1 MGYNGNNEKKKVG
14 IHILKNLA
22 DINISRLFPSIT
34 YQRGMAYYR
43 QNKVSDVSYDVNSN
57 VWTAVVRGT
66 FNYFVEINMNEFEQG
81 YLGTYCE
88 CPAYETYGSCK
99 HIAAT
104 LISIVNRKP
113 GSSSSFSAFDYQ
125 TTNRFMRALSEARS
139 ATENID
145 LPQAKTPLKIEYY
158 CKWNYNKQLTIEIK
172 AGEKRC
178 FVVKNLREFIT
189 NVMQGREQYFTK
201 TFTYY
206 PDIHYLQQEDL
217 FIFEQLHSI
226 IKNEKIYADLSFH
239 QYQGVTEN
247 KRAVII
253 PPIAAKPLLEKL
265 TQREFSV
272 ESGYKSYQ
280 PIQIVKDELPF
291 NFHLSKNE
299 KEELVFKMEGL
310 KDVIYFDKYDLL
322 FYAGSFYFP
331 AKEQIPILDQVT
343 GFGTNFTLP
352 IEKNKADSFLS
363 EALPTLKKIGDVQ
376 VEESVAEEI
385 IQLPLKAKLF
395 LELKEDWIIGKLE
408 YHYGSYEIDPFNGR
422 EAHDAFIIR
431 DVEKEHH
438 IMQLIEYANFRY
450 NGKELYIEAYDD
462 EDIYNF
468 LYHILPQLDEE
479 VELFLTSEVRK
490 FIMETEPQPSTSV
503 SLESSANLLEI
514 GFSIDGVNDEE
525 ISRVLDAIIEK
536 KRYYRLDSGAIM
548 SLEGEEFSS
557 IKRLFD
563 DMDIEKSDVQE
574 GNLSVPVYRGTQ
586 LDELIETN
594 KNYDPAFRKLLHHLK
609 APEEQIYPLPEN
621 LQAHLR
627 KYQHTGYQW
636 FKSLSNYYLGGILA
650 DDMGLGKTLQSIAY
664 IASEKGEKP
673 HLIVAPS
680 SVVYNWKNE
689 CEKFAPDLETAILT
703 GIPAERHKKMKE
715 SHGADVWITSYATL
729 RQDVEL
735 YRELT
740 FQTMIL
746 DEAQYI
752 KNYATKTSKA
762 IRQIKAGRRFALS
775 GTPIENSI
783 DELWAIFQV
792 ILPGLLP
799 NHRSFKQL
807 SHEKIS
813 RVTKPFILRRLK
825 QDVLKELPEKIESVH
840 VSELT
845 KEQKD
850 LYVGYHRQLQAEAA
864 TTMKEGGF
872 QQNRMKIL
880 AGLTRL
886 RQICCHPSL
895 FIENY
900 EGKSGKLDQLME
912 TVRNAADNGKRM
924 LIFSQFTSMHD
935 IIKKKLEEEGISYFY
950 LHGQTPSR
958 ERVEIS
964 ERFNNGENDVFLISL
979 KAGGTGLNLTGADT
993 VILYDLWW
1001 NPAVED
1007 QATGRAHRF
1016 GQKNVV
1022 QVIRLITEGTI
1033 EEKIYEL
1040 QQKKRELIDQV
1051 IQPGETML
1059 SSLSEEDVRELLN
1072 I

>member
-1 MGYNGNNEKKKVG
+1 M
-14 IHILKNLA
+14 
-22 DINISRLFPSIT
+22 T
-34 YQRGMAYYR
+34 YYR
-43 QNKVSDVSYDVNSN
+43 QNKVSDVSFDMNNN
-57 VWTAVVRGT
+57 VWTAVVRGSSK
-66 FNYFVEINMNEFEQG
+66 YFVEINMDGFEQG

-88 CPAYETYGSCK
+88 CPAYEAYGSCK

-113 GSSSSFSAFDYQ
+113 GSTSSYSAFDYQ
-125 TTNRFMRALSEARS
+125 TTNRFMRALSEARPGVES
-139 ATENID
+139 ID

-158 CKWNYNKQLTIEIK
+158 CKWNYNKQLTIELK

-178 FVVKNLREFIT
+178 FVVKNASEFIS
-189 NVMQGREQYFTK
+189 NVMGGREQYFTK
-201 TFTYY
+201 TFTYN
-206 PDIHYLQQEDL
+206 PEIHYLQSEDL
-217 FIFEQLHSI
+217 PIFEQLYSI
-226 IKNEKIYADLSFH
+226 IKNEQIYNDHSFYY
-239 QYQGVTEN
+239 YQGGSDN
-247 KRAVII
+247 KRAMII
-253 PPIAAKPLLEKL
+253 PPLAAKSLLEAL
-265 TQREFSV
+265 VERNFTV
-272 ESGYKSYQ
+272 ESGHRSYQ
-280 PIQIVKDELPF
+280 PIHIEKDRLPF
-291 NFHLSKNE
+291 NFHLSKNN
-299 KEELVFKMEGL
+299 KEELVLKMDGM
-310 KDVIYFDKYDLL
+310 KDIVYFDKYELL
-322 FYAGSFYFP
+322 FYAGTFYYP
-331 AKEQIPILDQVT
+331 AKEQVPILDQVT
-343 GFGTNFTLP
+343 GFGTNLSLP
-352 IEKNKADSFLS
+352 VEKNKADTFLS
-363 EALPTLKKIGDVQ
+363 EALPTLKKIGEVQ

-385 IQLPLKAKLF
+385 IQVPLRAKLF
-395 LELKEDWIIGKLE
+395 LELKEDWILGKLE
-408 YHYGSYEIDPFNGR
+408 YHYGSHEIDPFNGR
-422 EAHDAFIIR
+422 KAHDTFIIR
-431 DVEKEHH
+431 DVEKEHQ

-450 NGKELYIEAYDD
+450 NGRELYMEAYEDD
-462 EDIYNF
+462 DIYNF

-479 VELFLTSEVRK
+479 LELFLTSEVRK
-490 FIMETEPQPSTSV
+490 LIVETEPKPSTSV

-525 ISRVLDAIIEK
+525 INRILDAIIEK
-536 KRYYRLDSGAIM
+536 KRYYRLDSGALM

-557 IKRLFD
+557 IQRLFD
-563 DMDIEKSDVQE
+563 DMEIEKSDVQE
-574 GNLSVPVYRGTQ
+574 GNVSVPVFRGTQ

-594 KNYDPAFRKLLHHLK
+594 KNYDPAFRKLLHQLK
-609 APEEQIYPLPEN
+609 SPEEQIYPLPEN
-621 LQAHLR
+621 LSANLR
-627 KYQHTGYQW
+627 NYQHTGYQW
-636 FKSLSNYYLGGILA
+636 FKSLSNYHLGGILA

-664 IASEKGEKP
+664 IASEKGEQP

-689 CEKFAPDLETAILT
+689 CAKFAPDLEVAVLT
-703 GIPAERHKKMKE
+703 GTPAERHKKLKE
-715 SHGADVWITSYATL
+715 SDDADVWITSYATL

-762 IRQIKAGRRFALS
+762 IRQVKAGRRFALS

-799 NHRSFKQL
+799 NQRNFKQL
-807 SHEKIS
+807 SHEKIA
-813 RVTKPFILRRLK
+813 RMTKPFILRRLK

-850 LYVGYHRQLQAEAA
+850 LYIGYHRQLQVEAA
-864 TTMKEGGF
+864 ASMKESGF

-900 EGKSGKLDQLME
+900 EGQSGKLEQLME
-912 TVRNAADNGKRM
+912 TVRNAVENGKRM
-924 LIFSQFTSMHD
+924 LIFSQFTSMHE
-935 IIKKKLEEEGISYFY
+935 IIMEKLEQEGISYFY
-950 LHGQTPSR
+950 LHGQTPSK
-958 ERVEIS
+958 ERVEMS

>member
-1 MGYNGNNEKKKVG
+1 
-14 IHILKNLA
+14 
-22 DINISRLFPSIT
+22 
-34 YQRGMAYYR
+34 MAYYQ
-43 QNKVSDVSYDVNSN
+43 QNKVSDVSFDMNN
-57 VWTAVVRGT
+57 NLWTAMVHGT
-66 FNYFVEINMNEFEQG
+66 ANYFVELNMDSFDEG
-81 YLGTYCE
+81 YIGTYCE
-88 CPAYETYGSCK
+88 CPAYESYGSCK
-99 HIAAT
+99 HIAAV
-104 LISIVNRKP
+104 LISIANNKP
-113 GSSSSFSAFDYQ
+113 GRSASFSKFDYQ
-125 TTNRFMRALSEARS
+125 KTNRFMRALSDA
-139 ATENID
+139 
-145 LPQAKTPLKIEYY
+145 QAASDRNYINRKMPLKIEYY
-158 CKWNYNKQLTIEIK
+158 CKWDYSKQLSIELK

-178 FVVKNLREFIT
+178 FVVKNANEFVA
-189 NVMQGREQYFTK
+189 NVIRGREQHFTK
-201 TFTYY
+201 TFTYN
-206 PDIHYLQQEDL
+206 PEFHYLLQEDL
-217 FIFEQLHSI
+217 LIFEQLYSI
-226 IKNEKIYADLSFH
+226 IKNEQIYTDLSFSR
-239 QYQGVTEN
+239 YQGGTN
-247 KRAVII
+247 NNRAVTI
-253 PPIAAKPLLEKL
+253 PPLAAKPLLEKL
-265 TQREFSV
+265 IERDFTV
-272 ESGYKSYQ
+272 ESGSKSYQ
-280 PIQIVKDELPF
+280 SIHIEKERLPF
-291 NFHLSKNE
+291 NFNLSKNDE
-299 KEELVFKMEGL
+299 EELVLKMKEMPGE
-310 KDVIYFDKYDLL
+310 VYFDKYDLL
-322 FYAGSFYFP
+322 FYDGTFYFP
-331 AKEQIPILDQVT
+331 AKEQIPILNQIS
-343 GFGTNFTLP
+343 GFGTDLSLP
-352 IEKNKADSFLS
+352 IEKNQADTFLS
-363 EALPTLKKIGDVQ
+363 EALPTLKKIGEVQ
-376 VEESVAEEI
+376 VAEAVAEEI
-385 IQLPLKAKLF
+385 IQLPLSAKLF
-395 LELKEDWIIGKLE
+395 LELKEDWIIGQLE
-408 YHYGSYEIDPFNGR
+408 YHYGSHKIDPFNGR
-422 EAHDAFIIR
+422 EEHDAFIIR
-431 DVEKEHH
+431 DVEKEHL

-450 NGKELYIEAYDD
+450 NGKELYIEAYED

-479 VELFLTSEVRK
+479 VELFLTSEVRN
-490 FIMETEPQPSTSV
+490 FIVETEPKPNTSV

-525 ISRVLDAIIEK
+525 VNRILNAIIEK
-536 KRYYRLDSGAIM
+536 KRYYRLESGALL

-557 IKRLFD
+557 MKQLFD
-563 DMDIEKSDVQE
+563 DMEIGKTDLQD
-574 GNLSVPVYRGTQ
+574 GNISVPVYRGTQ
-586 LDELIETN
+586 VDELIETN
-594 KNYDPAFRKLLHHLK
+594 KNYDPAFSKLLHQLK
-609 APEEQIYPLPEN
+609 APEEQIYPLPDS
-621 LQAHLR
+621 LQANLR
-627 KYQHTGYQW
+627 NYQHTGYQW
-636 FKSLSNYYLGGILA
+636 FKSLSNYHLGGILA

-664 IASEKGEKP
+664 IASERGGYP

-689 CEKFAPDLETAILT
+689 CEKFAPNLQTAILT
-703 GIPAERHKKMKE
+703 GTPAERHKKMELSKE
-715 SHGADVWITSYATL
+715 MDVWITSYATL
-729 RQDVEL
+729 RQDVEQ
-735 YRELT
+735 YKELT

-762 IRQIKAGRRFALS
+762 IRQMKAGRRFALS

-799 NHRSFKQL
+799 NQRNFKQL
-807 SHEKIS
+807 SNEKIA
-813 RVTKPFILRRLK
+813 RMTKPFILRRLK

-850 LYVGYHRQLQAEAA
+850 LYIGYHRKLQAEAA
-864 TTMKEGGF
+864 ASMKESGF
-872 QQNRMKIL
+872 QQSRMKIL

-900 EGKSGKLDQLME
+900 EGQSGKLEQLME
-912 TVRNAADNGKRM
+912 TVRTAVENGKRM
-924 LIFSQFTSMHD
+924 LIFSQFTSMHE
-935 IIKKKLEEEGISYFY
+935 IIMGQLEQEGISYFY
-950 LHGQTPSR
+950 LHGQTPSK
-958 ERVEIS
+958 ERVEMS
-964 ERFNNGENDVFLISL
+964 ERFNHGENDVFLISL